1 MTARKFSTTSQFQI
15 STWLF
20 LYASSTTGLPSLD
33 QTRDVSDVH
42 PLVSDAC
49 GRSWDRSV
57 ERPQGEI
64 SVFSLLKRGDKAY
77 PKIIPDASSANLMS
91 IIERNRSR

>member
-1 MTARKFSTTSQFQI
+1 VTARKFSTTSQFQI

-49 GRSWDRSV
+49 GHSW
-57 ERPQGEI
+57 EI